1 MNRLKTNRV
10 LRGLALAL
18 CAVSAVLAFWSGLA
32 TLMYWDDMWLKSD
45 YYDSTGYAQN
55 CQVMESRVWEL
66 VELRAEKQAGTL
78 PYTQQER
85 LARLEEMLAAENT
98 NYRFRVRLNDT
109 AGTVVLDN
117 LEGQDLETVA
127 DGVQMGENVRSSGE
141 EYHEQDYTYWDEDR
155 QRQMLQVRTAEGFA
169 ELDPAEE
176 TPGAY
181 NQYGWYT
188 GDGEIWDYY
197 DEDHDSRI
205 QRVDYVLESGVLK
218 DMIVDDLFRE
228 GMTSYASWQV
238 NLPAVGLAGPDQRR
252 GLSDHLRLPV
262 RRRRP
267 IAGTYRAWCWAPWT
281 ASRWMRTLWW

>member
-117 LEGQDLETVA
+117 
-127 DGVQMGENVRSSGE
+127 
-141 EYHEQDYTYWDEDR
+141 
-155 QRQMLQVRTAEGFA
+155 
-169 ELDPAEE
+169 
-176 TPGAY
+176 
-181 NQYGWYT
+181 
-188 GDGEIWDYY
+188 
-197 DEDHDSRI
+197 
-205 QRVDYVLESGVLK
+205 
-218 DMIVDDLFRE
+218 
-228 GMTSYASWQV
+228 
-238 NLPAVGLAGPDQRR
+238 
-252 GLSDHLRLPV
+252 
-262 RRRRP
+262 
-267 IAGTYRAWCWAPWT
+267 
-281 ASRWMRTLWW
+281 